1 MGIYLQGGF
10 SMADSEDEATIM
22 RPREFFKSPQESKI
36 IEEAQRVVTESERGE
51 ILDEA
56 RLRNQEDWS
65 YLANKVVGAEG
76 D

>member
-1 MGIYLQGGF
+1 
-10 SMADSEDEATIM
+10 MADAEDKATIM
-22 RPREFFKSPQESKI
+22 RPQEFFKNPQESKI
-36 IEEAQRVVTESERGE
+36 IEEAKSVVTESKKEE

-56 RLRNQEDWS
+56 RVRNQGNWS